1 MRPRNNGQGSAN
13 ILQNQFTA
21 YLITAIKRK
30 KQEYFNRK
38 IKQSAFE
45 VPVDELSYFL
55 ELPIEPDMIQNLPLS
70 EQLADASLILA
81 LKQLRER
88 DLYIFL
94 AHTLEEKTFNA
105 LADELEISY
114 KGVAAAYYRTV
125 QKIKLKMS
133 EVNHDEF

>member
-30 KQEYFNRK
+30 KHEYLNRK
-38 IKQSAFE
+38 IRQSTFE
-45 VPVDELSYFL
+45 VPADELSYFP
-55 ELPIEPDMIQNLPLS
+55 ELQIEPDMMQNLPLA

-94 AHTLEEKTFNA
+94 AHTLGEKTFDA
-105 LADELEISY
+105 LADELGIGY

>member
-1 MRPRNNGQGSAN
+1 MRQRNNGQGSAN
-13 ILQNQFTA
+13 ILQNQFTS

-30 KQEYFNRK
+30 KHEYLNRK
-38 IKQSAFE
+38 IRQSAFE
-45 VPVDELSYFL
+45 VPADELSYFP
-55 ELPIEPDMIQNLPLS
+55 ELQIEPDMIQNLPLTD
-70 EQLADASLILA
+70 QLADASLILA

-94 AHTLEEKTFNA
+94 AHTLEGKTFDA
-105 LADELEISY
+105 LADELGISY